1 MNLLDYILL
10 GLIITFTFWGL
21 RKGFMQAVGAL
32 FGIVIATVIAGQFYL
47 MLGEKLGGT
56 NLSSFLAFLIIF
68 SIILKLVGL
77 AFWIFG
83 KLFKLISI
91 VPFLQTFDR
100 LLGAVLGMFAGI
112 MVLSLLVLFLSK
124 YPFNAWLLV
133 SMRESIVTLVLL
145 KISFVFVPLL
155 PETINK
161 IKSFL

>member
-10 GLIITFTFWGL
+10 GLIIFFTFWGL
-21 RKGFMQAVGAL
+21 RKGFLQALGAL
-32 FGIVIATVIAGQFYL
+32 FGIVIATVLAGRFYL
-47 MLGEKLGGT
+47 ILGERLGDT

-68 SIILKLVGL
+68 SLVLKLVGL
-77 AFWIFG
+77 MFWIFG

-100 LLGAVLGMFAGI
+100 LLGAILGMSGGI
-112 MVLSLLVLFLSK
+112 LILSILVLFLSK
-124 YPFNAWLLV
+124 YPFNAWLLG
-133 SMRESIVTLVLL
+133 SMRESIVTLVLI
-145 KISFVFVPLL
+145 KISYIFVPLM